1 MKQEWKGT
9 DYVLFLSQVTACVF
23 EWYLLSSVPNQL
35 LNSPSSL
42 LNDACNRTRLQ
53 HRADKNVQPE
63 GHLDICYSAILS
75 WHLCFFPPLDNC
87 HKVWRGGGSTCAS
100 GAVQHQYL
108 RQHSNILSLGKR
120 NFKYRS
126 SPWNRHCQAGAWANK
141 ATHTKFTQT
150 PYDTQM
156 VGSLQPFNQTL
167 HNTVTT

>member
-1 MKQEWKGT
+1 M
-9 DYVLFLSQVTACVF
+9 
-23 EWYLLSSVPNQL
+23 
-35 LNSPSSL
+35 
-42 LNDACNRTRLQ
+42 
-53 HRADKNVQPE
+53 E
-63 GHLDICYSAILS
+63 GHRLCSFPQSGNSLCVRVVPSVQRSQPASEQPKLTAEWCVQQNKTS
-75 WHLCFFPPLDNC
+75 TQSRQKHTARGPPWHLLFCNFILTFMFFSPIRQLPQSV
-87 HKVWRGGGSTCAS
+87 KGGGSTCAS